1 MTAGQLLD
9 VQLNIEEK
17 INDLVTQKK
26 IVQSLRDKKTSI
38 IRQETWVIEEN
49 NEDITTSGEDKNSAK
64 TILNKD
70 LGLE

>member
-1 MTAGQLLD
+1 LLILFIIPNKQAKLTYNTMTAGQLLD

-38 IRQETWVIEEN
+38 IRQET
-49 NEDITTSGEDKNSAK
+49 
-64 TILNKD
+64 
-70 LGLE
+70 